1 MVGLMVS
8 QVMRYDTPAW
18 SGPISVSTRDTVGT
32 AARLM
37 EVADIQQVPV
47 LDEEGHLVGMV
58 TRRDIRAALPRSD
71 ADIHREVIDDVVP
84 AVLGRHAD
92 GVKVDVHNRT
102 VTLYGGV
109 DERSACERL
118 ARSVERVAGVESVV
132 NVLSYRHD
140 GIAPGRYP
148 LP

>member
-8 QVMRYDTPAW
+8 QVMRSDTPTQ
-18 SGPISVSTRDTVGT
+18 SGPISVSTRDTAGT

-37 EVADIQQVPV
+37 EMADIQQVPV
-47 LDEEGHLVGMV
+47 LDEEGHLVGVV
-58 TRRDIRAALPRSD
+58 TRRDLRAALPRSD
-71 ADIHREVIDDVVP
+71 AEIHREVLDDVLP
-84 AVLGRHAD
+84 AVLGRQAV
-92 GVKVDVHNRT
+92 GVKVDVRNRT
-102 VTLYGGV
+102 VTLFGGV
-109 DERSACERL
+109 EERASCERL
-118 ARSVERVAGVESVV
+118 ARTVERVPGVESVV